1 MTSKREFAN
10 GDDLEDRELEAFR
23 ESIHI
28 VLVKLLPVDNEI
40 AYIKSEILAFI
51 ECKDKRIVEI

>member
-1 MTSKREFAN
+1 MK
-10 GDDLEDRELEAFR
+10 DRKLEAFR

-28 VLVKLLPVDNEI
+28 ELVKPLPVDNEI

-51 ECKDKRIVEI
+51 ECKDKRIVEIILV